1 MRRADRLF
9 QIIQILRRCTRPV
22 TAAALAEELEVSKR
36 TVYRDVADLIGQR
49 VPIEGEAGLGYL
61 IAADYDMPPLM
72 LTPDELEAVTLGAQW
87 VAGRSDKALSN
98 AARDVI
104 AKIAAVVP
112 ERLRSFIVESS
123 VGVKPTVAEPAEGVD
138 PSHLRSAIRESRKLR
153 LRYRSEAGEETER
166 TVWPVILGYADTT
179 RMLVAWCE
187 LRQGF
192 RHFRTDRIIE
202 VETLDESIGLRHG
215 ELRRRW
221 QRWRETKPAKC
232 DFSTALAALASSGGW
247 QRKSP
252 MTSLP
257 DGRSLTKRRFHSII
271 CIQTSDV

>member
-9 QIIQILRRCTRPV
+9 QIIQILRRSIRPV

-61 IAADYDMPPLM
+61 IAPDYDMPPLM

-98 AARDVI
+98 AARDVV

-166 TVWPVILGYADTT
+166 TVWPVILGYAETT
-179 RMLVAWCE
+179 RMLITWCE

-202 VETLDESIGLRHG
+202 VDTLDESIGLRRG

-221 QRWRETKPAKC
+221 QRWRETNPLSA
-232 DFSTALAALASSGGW
+232 
-247 QRKSP
+247 
-252 MTSLP
+252 TSLP
-257 DGRSLTKRRFHSII
+257 R
-271 CIQTSDV
+271 

>member
-9 QIIQILRRCTRPV
+9 QIIQILRQSSRPV
-22 TAAALAEELEVSKR
+22 TAPALAAELEVSKH

-61 IAADYDMPPLM
+61 LASDYDMPPLM
-72 LTPDELEAVTLGAQW
+72 LTPDEIEAVVLGAQW
-87 VAGRSDKALSN
+87 VAGRSDKVLSN
-98 AARDVI
+98 AARDVV

-112 ERLRSFIVESS
+112 EHLRPFILGPSVGAKPPIEEPEESS
-123 VGVKPTVAEPAEGVD
+123 DTSK
-138 PSHLRSAIRESRKLR
+138 LRSAIRNGLKLR

-166 TVWPVILGYADTT
+166 TVWPVILGYAEASRT
-179 RMLVAWCE
+179 LIAWCE

-202 VETLDESIGLRHG
+202 AEMLDEINGLRQG

-221 QRWRETKPAKC
+221 QIWREANVRV
-232 DFSTALAALASSGGW
+232 A
-247 QRKSP
+247 
-252 MTSLP
+252 
-257 DGRSLTKRRFHSII
+257 RR
-271 CIQTSDV
+271 